1 MAPRTGRPAR
11 AGGGME
17 ARGPGGLVGS
27 GLAEHLQLLASG
39 ARGRAPAAF
48 SPVVGASCLLYLAV
62 AGTYLSCARAP
73 PLPSPPLPS
82 PPLLWGRA
90 SARPEASRGP
100 ERGPGWRRSG
110 EGLTIGGPIPSPPP
124 PSSTP
129 IPPPP
134 YLGWHAEARTRS
146 SCRRE
151 SSGCSRQSSASW
163 RIVSAPVRPSGT
175 GRTAFWECWGY

>member
-1 MAPRTGRPAR
+1 MGEGIGWAGARAQPERGGLEGGGGVAPRTGRPAR

-62 AGTYLSCARAP
+62 ASTYLSCARAS
-73 PLPSPPLPS
+73 PLPSPSFPS
-82 PPLLWGRA
+82 HPLLWGRA

-100 ERGPGWRRSG
+100 ERGP
-110 EGLTIGGPIPSPPP
+110 EGG
-124 PSSTP
+124 
-129 IPPPP
+129 
-134 YLGWHAEARTRS
+134 AA
-146 SCRRE
+146 
-151 SSGCSRQSSASW
+151 
-163 RIVSAPVRPSGT
+163 V
-175 GRTAFWECWGY
+175 GRA